1 MTPRQHAFHPW
12 HTCDLRLA
20 FQFAGDCLVQVFLEA
35 NADVELEND
44 DGYTPMCVAAST
56 DDPNCAGVVIHLVE
70 NGADICRKCNGT
82 LPFDM
87 AVNKIVKDVRSI
99 SLQRYHD
106 LFVSTDHQ
114 TEQPYAGGGWRYL
127 LSASL

>member
-1 MTPRQHAFHPW
+1 M
-12 HTCDLRLA
+12 
-20 FQFAGDCLVQVFLEA
+20 EA
-35 NADVELEND
+35 DADVELEND

-82 LPFDM
+82 LPYDM

-99 SLQRYHD
+99 HFTMQPACLHVCRSLNRTTVRWQRME
-106 LFVSTDHQ
+106 VS
-114 TEQPYAGGGWRYL
+114 AKCC
-127 LSASL
+127 SLM